1 MDVRPRARACA
12 CECSCPLRALA
23 LHASAVEWRRQM
35 RSENAKRIR
44 LDPDRMTTAN
54 ALHWDSHD
62 IRPRSRKM
70 CIATTCPMYW
80 AVALPRT
87 NQLQGGAPEG
97 ASAAPPQSCGC
108 SCERDCNATAVR
120 MQTHV
125 NASVLLLTHQESLQI
140 WARARRLQL
149 GLRSA
154 ARKNEIAVAVAW
166 RCPTQK

>member
-1 MDVRPRARACA
+1 
-12 CECSCPLRALA
+12 
-23 LHASAVEWRRQM
+23 
-35 RSENAKRIR
+35 
-44 LDPDRMTTAN
+44 MTTAN
-54 ALHWDSHD
+54 AVHWDSHD

-108 SCERDCNATAVR
+108 SCERDCNATAVP

-149 GLRSA
+149 ALRSTT
-154 ARKNEIAVAVAW
+154 RKMRLSLPLHGGVKRTPKLQSALSICLASTIPTVTQTAVQGC
-166 RCPTQK
+166 CPTG